1 MLYFPYSRCELNLIY
16 TLISLLSFCLHFP
29 CRGKRTDCI
38 AFKVTFATV
47 LTRVLSSHIRDLP
60 IVGRLVSYSLRKV
73 VELHNTSKTAVSEG
87 RQAHLNPTSTLRLS
101 TASPL
106 SPCEQ
111 LYQHTHKIGKITTEA
126 CMS

>member
-1 MLYFPYSRCELNLIY
+1 MLYFPYSRCELNVIY
-16 TLISLLSFCLHFP
+16 TLISLVSFCLHFP

-38 AFKVTFATV
+38 AFKFTFDT
-47 LTRVLSSHIRDLP
+47 SIISHIRDLP
-60 IVGRLVSYSLRKV
+60 TVDWLVSYSLSTV

-111 LYQHTHKIGKITTEA
+111 LYQHTLKIGKITTEA